1 MTLFVISKTAV
12 TPWMARESGLSLN
25 QTVYLWR
32 QADLQPLRWNSTS
45 AARRELAP
53 PQAKTKA
60 RAVATSRKEAVLQ
73 ALPGELTIKSVE
85 ANMAKTAVG
94 LFENP
99 GSVDEVVRD
108 LKASGIPQ
116 KDVRVLGEPREMAG
130 SGVMSAPH
138 TDFEVGLVRDLRAFG
153 VLEADAEDY
162 VQGVR
167 RGGVM
172 VFATGSGDKAEAA
185 TEIMNRHGAVE
196 IEKISA
202 SRPGLP
208 SADHGEAP
216 PVRDLSVQT
225 GRSRSPGGD
234 RLFVW

>member
-1 MTLFVISKTAV
+1 M
-12 TPWMARESGLSLN
+12 
-25 QTVYLWR
+25 
-32 QADLQPLRWNSTS
+32 
-45 AARRELAP
+45 
-53 PQAKTKA
+53 
-60 RAVATSRKEAVLQ
+60 LQ

-108 LKASGIPQ
+108 LEATGFPR

-130 SGVMSAPH
+130 SGLMSTPH
-138 TDFEVGLVRDLRAFG
+138 TDFEVGLVRDLKVFG

-167 RGGVM
+167 RGGIM

-196 IEKISA
+196 IEKLSA
-202 SRPGLP
+202 SRPELP
-208 SADHGEAP
+208 STDHGEAP
-216 PVRDLSVQT
+216 PVRDPSVQT
-225 GRSRSPGGD
+225 GRSRSPGGGA

>member
-1 MTLFVISKTAV
+1 
-12 TPWMARESGLSLN
+12 
-25 QTVYLWR
+25 
-32 QADLQPLRWNSTS
+32 
-45 AARRELAP
+45 
-53 PQAKTKA
+53 
-60 RAVATSRKEAVLQ
+60 Q

-108 LKASGIPQ
+108 LEATGFPR

-130 SGVMSAPH
+130 SGLMSTPH

-202 SRPGLP
+202 SRPELP

-216 PVRDLSVQT
+216 PVRDPSVQT
-225 GRSRSPGGD
+225 GRSRSPGGGA